1 MSDVS
6 LEYLQPFGVILRNK
20 TSKLLLSDISAKVIE
35 SLLHDNKVVILR
47 GFPAI
52 EKNLL
57 VDYAKSFGSLLEWD
71 FGNVME
77 MIAHDQPKNYLF
89 TEGRVPLHWDG
100 AFHREP
106 RFLLFNCIVSP
117 DKNNGGETFFSN
129 TKLVLNDLSNEIT
142 SELSRYRIKYETEKI
157 VHYGGS
163 ISVPI
168 IQSHA
173 YLNHK
178 IMRFAEPVMQG
189 LNPVSVNVEDV
200 SQLESNNIISMLA
213 DKFYEEKYCYT
224 HGWENNDF
232 LIADN
237 HSLLHGRNAFNKFS
251 ERHLR
256 RIQIL

>member
-1 MSDVS
+1 MNNIS

-20 TSKLLLSDISAKVIE
+20 SNKLLLSDVSAKDIE
-35 SLLHDNKVVILR
+35 SHVRDNKVVILR
-47 GFPAI
+47 GFPALD
-52 EKNLL
+52 KKFL

-77 MIAHDQPKNYLF
+77 MIAHEEPKNYLF
-89 TEGRVPLHWDG
+89 TDGRVPLHWDG

-106 RFLLFNCIVSP
+106 RFLLFNCIVAP
-117 DKNNGGETFFSN
+117 DKYNGGETFFSN
-129 TKLVLNDLSNEIT
+129 TELVLNDLSAEIIT
-142 SELSRYRIKYETEKI
+142 ELSKYRIKYETEKI

-173 YLNHK
+173 YLNNR
-178 IMRFAEPVMQG
+178 IMRFAEPVKQG
-189 LNPVSVNVEDV
+189 LNPVYVNVEEV
-200 SQLESNNIISMLA
+200 SLIESNNIITMLA
-213 DKFYEEKYCYT
+213 NKFYEEKYCYT
-224 HGWENNDF
+224 HSWETNDF

-237 HSLLHGRNAFNKFS
+237 NSLLHGRNAFNKFS